1 MGLQKSLPLVLA
13 SLIFRVSA
21 QLSYGIVLEVLEKK
35 SRYGSSNRG
44 SGKQV
49 NVEFVSANP
58 TGPLHAG
65 HARGACYGDA
75 IANLLEYVGYSVHR
89 EFYMND
95 RGLQMTAFGRSL
107 EARKNNESLPR
118 TDTEANM

>member
-1 MGLQKSLPLVLA
+1 MLNL
-13 SLIFRVSA
+13 SA
-21 QLSYGIVLEVLEKK
+21 PIH
-35 SRYGSSNRG
+35 R
-44 SGKQV
+44 
-49 NVEFVSANP
+49 
-58 TGPLHAG
+58 PLHAG